1 MKSEAMEAPSSVSRR
16 FPRAKRWL
24 FVFVVGG
31 VLLVPSARAAGL
43 GDILTLFNTIIRT
56 IQADIGGALGVMQTI
71 HSTMN
76 TLHQE
81 VVWPVAM
88 INQSKSLV
96 TSMRA
101 QYGGLM
107 SQIVSIK
114 NNSATLANPIQLEL
128 VFRNGQSASIGQ
140 LQVGYT
146 NVYHSAPSPTDAR
159 PAQRNMVDMDDALA
173 LGSLK
178 TAVLSDQTTKSML
191 TLADSIEQQSATAA
205 PGSAPMLS
213 VQAKVANLETQAYL
227 SKMLAAEL
235 RQEAGTLAH
244 QNALLKQSATTTR
257 NLQNQM
263 QQVLSHP

>member
-1 MKSEAMEAPSSVSRR
+1 MKNEGLESPQAVSRK
-16 FPRAKRWL
+16 PGMAKRWL
-24 FVFVVGG
+24 ALFVVGA
-31 VLLVPSARAAGL
+31 VLIVPSARAAGI
-43 GDILTLFNTIIRT
+43 GDILTLFNTIIST
-56 IQADIGGALGVMQTI
+56 IRGDIGGALGVMQTI
-71 HSTMN
+71 HSAMN

-81 VVWPVAM
+81 IVWPVAM

-101 QYGGLM
+101 QYGSLM
-107 SQIVSIK
+107 SRIISIK

-128 VFRNGQSASIGQ
+128 VFRNGQSSSIGQ

-146 NVYHSAPSPTDAR
+146 NVYHAPPSPNDAR

-173 LGSLK
+173 MGSLK
-178 TAVLSDQTTKSML
+178 TAVLSDQTTQTML
-191 TLADSIEQQSATAA
+191 ALADSIEQQSATAA

-213 VQAKVANLETQAYL
+213 LQAKVANLETQAYL

-235 RQEAGTLAH
+235 RQESGHLAH

-257 NLQNQM
+257 NLQNQA